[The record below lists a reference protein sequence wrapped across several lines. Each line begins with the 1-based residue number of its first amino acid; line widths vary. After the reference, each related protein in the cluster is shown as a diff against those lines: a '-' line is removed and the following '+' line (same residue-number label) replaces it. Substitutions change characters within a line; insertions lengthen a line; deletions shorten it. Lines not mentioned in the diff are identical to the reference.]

1 MQVKPVSTLKPVQFL
16 SAYTRSDGERGREGI
31 DPPKSLGAGLDFKPG

>member
-16 SAYTRSDGERGREGI
+16 SAYTRSDGEGCGEGFL
-31 DPPKSLGAGLDFKPG
+31 PPKSLGAGLVFKPG